1 MSFIENIRMA
11 FSSVLAHKLR
21 SILTMLGI
29 IIGVASVI
37 LVVAIGQ
44 GGEQMLKSQF
54 TGTSNTIEVFYQPSE
69 EEIQSDPNAYM
80 KSAFDQSDINDMA
93 DIPEVEKVVAS
104 SSEFMPVR
112 HKEETA
118 DTSIFSINQAYIEVN
133 QLKIESGRNLME
145 ADFIGGERAGIISQ
159 ETKKE
164 LFKDTDPIGEIV
176 WISGQP
182 FEIVGVLEK
191 PEGLFSF
198 GSMEIY
204 IPSNTYRAS
213 FGKSDFNQVTLQA
226 KDAETLQE
234 AGKKATSML
243 NQKHDTEDS
252 YQVFNMEEIA
262 EGIGQV
268 TRIMTLI
275 IGSIAGISLFV
286 GGIGVMNIMLVSVTE
301 RTREIGIRKA
311 LGATKRQIL
320 TQFLIESITLTLI
333 GGIIGILLGAGGAS
347 LVSVFAGWPSLVSW
361 QVVLGGLAFSMIIGI
376 IFGMLP
382 ANKAA
387 RLDPID
393 SLRYE

>member
-1 MSFIENIRMA
+1 
-11 FSSVLAHKLR
+11 
-21 SILTMLGI
+21 MLGI

-69 EEIQSDPNAYM
+69 EEMQSDPNAYM

-93 DIPEVEKVVAS
+93 GIPEVEKVVAS

-226 KDAETLQE
+226 KDAESLQE

>member
-54 TGTSNTIEVFYQPSE
+54 TGSSNTVEVFYQPSE
-69 EEIQSDPNAYM
+69 EELQSDPNAYM
-80 KSAFDQSDINDMA
+80 KSAFDQSDINDLSG
-93 DIPEVEKVVAS
+93 IPEVEKVVAS
-104 SSEFMPVR
+104 SSEFMQVR
-112 HKEETA
+112 HKEEVA
-118 DTSIFSINQAYIEVN
+118 DTSIYSINQAYIEVN
-133 QLKIESGRNLME
+133 ELKIESGRNLME
-145 ADFIGGERAGIISQ
+145 ADFIGGNRAGIISQ

-164 LFKDTDPIGEIV
+164 LFKDTDPVGQIV
-176 WISGQP
+176 WVNGQP

-198 GSMEIY
+198 GSLEIY
-204 IPSNTYRAS
+204 LPSNTYRAS

-226 KDAETLQE
+226 KDAESLQE
-234 AGKKATSML
+234 AGKKATAML
-243 NQKHDTEDS
+243 NKKHDTEES

-361 QVVLGGLAFSMIIGI
+361 QVILGGLAFSMVIGI

>member
-1 MSFIENIRMA
+1 MSIMENLRMA
-11 FSSVLAHKLR
+11 FASVLAHKLR

-54 TGTSNTIEVFYQPSE
+54 TGSSNTIEVFYQPSE
-69 EEIQSDPNAYM
+69 EEMQSNPNAYM
-80 KSAFDQSDINDMA
+80 ESAFTQSDIDELSG
-93 DIPEVEKVVAS
+93 IPEVSKVVAS
-104 SSEFMPVR
+104 SSEFMPARYREDTV
-112 HKEETA
+112 
-118 DTSIFSINQAYIEVN
+118 DTSIFGINQAYIEVN
-133 QLKIESGRNLME
+133 ELKIESGRNLVE
-145 ADFIGGERAGIISQ
+145 GDFIGGRRAGVISQ

-164 LFKDTDPIGEIV
+164 LFKEKNPIGEVIWV
-176 WISGQP
+176 NGQP

-191 PEGLFSF
+191 PTGLFSF

-204 IPSNTYRAS
+204 LPSNTYRAS

-226 KDAETLQE
+226 ESAEELQE
-234 AGKKATSML
+234 AGKKATALL
-243 NQKHDTEDS
+243 NQKHDKEDA

-361 QVVLGGLAFSMIIGI
+361 QVVLGGLGFSMIIGV

-393 SLRYE
+393 ALRYE

>member
-69 EEIQSDPNAYM
+69 EEMQSDPNAYM

-93 DIPEVEKVVAS
+93 GIPEVEKVVAS

-145 ADFIGGERAGIISQ
+145 VDFIGGERAGIISQ

-226 KDAETLQE
+226 KDAESLQE

-333 GGIIGILLGAGGAS
+333 GGIIGILLGSGGAS

-361 QVVLGGLAFSMIIGI
+361 QVVLGGLAFSMVIGI

>member
-69 EEIQSDPNAYM
+69 EEMQSDPNAYM

-93 DIPEVEKVVAS
+93 GIPEVEKVVAS

-226 KDAETLQE
+226 KDAESLQE

-275 IGSIAGISLFV
+275 VGSIAGISLFV

-361 QVVLGGLAFSMIIGI
+361 QVVLGGLAFSMVIGI

>member
-69 EEIQSDPNAYM
+69 EEMQSDPNAYM

-93 DIPEVEKVVAS
+93 GIPEVEKVVAS

-226 KDAETLQE
+226 KDAESLQE

-361 QVVLGGLAFSMIIGI
+361 QVVLGGLAFSMVIGI

>member
-1 MSFIENIRMA
+1 MSFVENIRMA

-69 EEIQSDPNAYM
+69 EEMQSDPNAYM

-93 DIPEVEKVVAS
+93 GIPEVEKVVAS

-176 WISGQP
+176 WINGQP
-182 FEIVGVLEK
+182 IEIVGVLEK

-226 KDAETLQE
+226 KDAESLQE
-234 AGKKATSML
+234 AGKK
-243 NQKHDTEDS
+243 
-252 YQVFNMEEIA
+252 
-262 EGIGQV
+262 
-268 TRIMTLI
+268 
-275 IGSIAGISLFV
+275 
-286 GGIGVMNIMLVSVTE
+286 
-301 RTREIGIRKA
+301 
-311 LGATKRQIL
+311 
-320 TQFLIESITLTLI
+320 
-333 GGIIGILLGAGGAS
+333 
-347 LVSVFAGWPSLVSW
+347 P
-361 QVVLGGLAFSMIIGI
+361 
-376 IFGMLP
+376 LP
-382 ANKAA
+382 C
-387 RLDPID
+387 
-393 SLRYE
+393 

>member
-1 MSFIENIRMA
+1 MSFVENIRMA

-69 EEIQSDPNAYM
+69 EEMQSDPNAYM

-93 DIPEVEKVVAS
+93 GIPEVEKVVAS

-176 WISGQP
+176 WINGQP
-182 FEIVGVLEK
+182 IEIVGVLEK

-226 KDAETLQE
+226 KDAESLQE

-262 EGIGQV
+262 QGIGQV

-361 QVVLGGLAFSMIIGI
+361 QVVLGGLAFSMVIGI